1 MSILMIAGAAATL
14 LVEILSLGGAAARG
28 SIKEVNRIV
37 QKVLMANEFNNLI
50 MRRGHKYC
58 VSVLFLK
65 HLLPGQ
71 RRFARPVSVNVLTKG
86 VSIQ

>member
-1 MSILMIAGAAATL
+1 MGEVISILMIAGAAATL

-50 MRRGHKYC
+50 
-58 VSVLFLK
+58 LK
-65 HLLPGQ
+65 H
-71 RRFARPVSVNVLTKG
+71 FANYVS
-86 VSIQ
+86 

>member
-50 MRRGHKYC
+50 
-58 VSVLFLK
+58 LK
-65 HLLPGQ
+65 H
-71 RRFARPVSVNVLTKG
+71 FANYVC
-86 VSIQ
+86 